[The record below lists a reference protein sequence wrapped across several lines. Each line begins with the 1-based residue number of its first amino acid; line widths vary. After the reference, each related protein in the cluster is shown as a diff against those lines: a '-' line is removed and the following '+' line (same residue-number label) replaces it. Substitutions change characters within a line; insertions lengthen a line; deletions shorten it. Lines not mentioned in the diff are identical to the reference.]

1 MSTIR
6 ALLLALLVAGLTLFS
21 VANNSF
27 VPIDLGFIAL
37 QVWLPLLVLAAFLLG
52 LLPVWLRLA
61 ADRLILRRK
70 VSKLEAALAQAE
82 TDLAQARVELLRP
95 PAARPEASRAS
106 DIGPEAP
113 ESLVTPAQVQQS
125 LAPQPQAQQPHTMPR
140 PAPPPGT

>member
-95 PAARPEASRAS
+95 PAVRPEAPRTS
-106 DIGPEAP
+106 DTGPEAP
-113 ESLVTPAQVQQS
+113 ESLVTPVQVQQS